1 MKDILLI
8 VAVDDKYGFAKENAI
23 PWKIKEDLQ
32 HFQRLTTSTQNKNLQ
47 NAVIMG
53 RQTFLSLN
61 QKPLKNRLNIVL
73 TSQKFNNVFCA
84 ASLKNAIDYC
94 MIDEEIESI
103 FIIGGE
109 NVYSEALRDYPIRII
124 YKTHVQGDFSC
135 DKFIA
140 PFNNHELYCYTH
152 WKQENEYIYRYES
165 WKMRET

>member
-8 VAVDDKYGFAKENAI
+8 VAVDDKYGFAKNNTI
-23 PWKIKEDLQ
+23 PWKIKEDLL
-32 HFQRLTTSTQNKNLQ
+32 HFQRITTSIQNKNLQ

-73 TSQKFNNVFCA
+73 TSQKFNNVLCA
-84 ASLKNAIDYC
+84 SSLKNAIDYC
-94 MIDEEIESI
+94 MIDEDIESI

-109 NVYSEALRDYPIRII
+109 NVYSEALQNYPIRIL
-124 YKTHVQGDFSC
+124 YKTHVQGDFLC
-135 DKFIA
+135 DKFL
-140 PFNNHELYCYTH
+140 PSLTNHELYCYTP
-152 WKQENEYIYRYES
+152 WKQKNEYIYRYES

>member
-8 VAVDDKYGFAKENAI
+8 VAVDDKYGFAKENTI
-23 PWKIKEDLQ
+23 PWKIKEDLY
-32 HFQRLTTSTQNKNLQ
+32 HFQRLTTTTQNKNLQ

-73 TSQKFNNVFCA
+73 TSHKFNNVFCA
-84 ASLKNAIDYC
+84 TSLKNAIDYC
-94 MIDEEIESI
+94 MISDEIESI

-109 NVYSEALRDYPIRII
+109 NVYNEALQNYPIRII
-124 YKTHVQGDFSC
+124 YKTHVQGDFEC

-140 PFNNHELYCYTH
+140 PFNNHELYNYTP
-152 WKQENEYIYRYES
+152 WKQEAEYVYRYES
-165 WKMRET
+165 WKMREN